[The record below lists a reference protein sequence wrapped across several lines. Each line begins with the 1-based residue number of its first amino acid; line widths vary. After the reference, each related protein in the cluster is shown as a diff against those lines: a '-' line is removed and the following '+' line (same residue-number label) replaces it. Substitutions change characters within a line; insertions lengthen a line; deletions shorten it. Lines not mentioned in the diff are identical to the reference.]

1 MVSSLFDDEDENL
14 DAEMDAAASM
24 ADEAAGGSAEAD
36 ELTPRSNPDC
46 TGHEDVEKALLA
58 DFNAGRMP
66 HAIIFAG
73 PPGIGKATLAY
84 RLARFLLSQGT
95 EGASAWLFGDAAPPE
110 SLYVAPEHPVFRR
123 VLSGGHAD
131 LLTVEREFD
140 EKRGRL
146 KNDISVETVRRIHPF
161 LRKTAAEGGWRVVIV
176 DSAEYLN
183 QSSQNALLKIL
194 EEPPKKTVLILTTAQ
209 PGGFL
214 PTIRSRCRMMPLS
227 PLGDMQMSQ
236 LLDRMA
242 PGLSPAQ
249 KAMLTKL
256 AEGSIGRALQFHAD
270 DGIALYQDLL
280 KAASTLPELDMLLV
294 HDLAEKFGKFGAE
307 RSFDTAC
314 GIMTGWCARLAR
326 LQARGEPILDV
337 LPGDAEVFQRLAGLY
352 PPQHFID
359 TWEKLSRFFA
369 QVDSYNLDKRQAI
382 IASFQMFQ
390 NPNHPGLAL

>member
-1 MVSSLFDDEDENL
+1 MVSLFADEDENL
-14 DAEMDAAASM
+14 EADMDAAGAL
-24 ADEAAGGSAEAD
+24 ADEAAGPAEAE

-46 TGHEDVEKALLA
+46 IGHEQVEKSILA

-66 HAIIFAG
+66 HAIILAG

-84 RLARFLLSQGT
+84 RLARFLLSQGA
-95 EGASAWLFGDAAPPE
+95 ESAGGGLFGDAAPPE
-110 SLYVAPEHPVFRR
+110 NLYVAPEHPVFRR

-214 PTIRSRCRMMPLS
+214 PTIRSRCRMIPVA

-242 PGLSPAQ
+242 PGLAGAQ
-249 KAMLTKL
+249 KAMLVKL

-280 KAASTLPELDMLLV
+280 KAASTLPDLDMLLV

-314 GIMTGWCARLAR
+314 DVMTGWCARLAR
-326 LQARGEPILDV
+326 LQARGQPILDV
-337 LPGDAEVFQRLAGLY
+337 LPGDAEVFQRLAALY
-352 PPQHFID
+352 PPQHFIE

-382 IASFQMFQ
+382 IASFQMLQ
-390 NPNHPGLAL
+390 NPNHPGLTL

>member
-1 MVSSLFDDEDENL
+1 MVSLFADEEDSFEDV
-14 DAEMDAAASM
+14 DAAEAMADAAAP
-24 ADEAAGGSAEAD
+24 AEA
-36 ELTPRSNPDC
+36 EEVTPRSNTEC
-46 TGHEDVEKALLA
+46 IGHEDVEKSLLA
-58 DFNAGRMP
+58 DFAAGRMP
-66 HAIIFAG
+66 HALILSG
-73 PPGIGKATLAY
+73 PPGIGKSTMAY
-84 RLARFLLSQGT
+84 RLARFLLAQGR
-95 EGASAWLFGDAAPPE
+95 EESGAGLFGDAAPPE
-110 SLYVAPEHPVFRR
+110 TLYIAPEHPVFRR

-161 LRKTAAEGGWRVVIV
+161 LRKTSAEGGWRVVIV

-214 PTIRSRCRMMPLS
+214 PTIRSRCRMVPMA
-227 PLGDMQMSQ
+227 PLGDMHMSA
-236 LLDRMA
+236 LLDRFA
-242 PGLSPAQ
+242 PGLAMTQ
-249 KAMLTKL
+249 KSMLIKL
-256 AEGSIGRALQFHAD
+256 AEGSIGRALQFHED

-280 KAASTLPELDMLLV
+280 KAAATLPDLDMLLV
-294 HDLAEKFGKFGAE
+294 HELAEKFGKFGAE

-314 GIMTGWCARLAR
+314 DILTGWCARMAR
-326 LQARGEPILDV
+326 LQARGMPILDV
-337 LPGDAEVFQRLAGLY
+337 LPGDAEVFQRLAAIY
-352 PPQHFID
+352 PPQHFIE
-359 TWEKLSRFFA
+359 TWEKLTRLFT

-390 NPNHPGLAL
+390 NANHPGLAI

>member
-1 MVSSLFDDEDENL
+1 MVSLFAGEEDVFDDETEAAGAL
-14 DAEMDAAASM
+14 ADAAAPV
-24 ADEAAGGSAEAD
+24 EAE
-36 ELTPRSNPDC
+36 EVTPRSNAEC
-46 TGHEDVEKALLA
+46 IGHEAVEKALLA

-66 HAIIFAG
+66 HALILAG

-95 EGASAWLFGDAAPPE
+95 EEAGAGLFGDAAPPE
-110 SLYVAPEHPVFRR
+110 NMYVASEHPVFRR

-146 KNDISVETVRRIHPF
+146 KSDISVETVRRIHPF

-183 QSSQNALLKIL
+183 HSSQNALLKIL

-214 PTIRSRCRMMPLS
+214 PTIRSRCRMVPMA
-227 PLGDMQMSQ
+227 PLGDMQMSA
-236 LLDRMA
+236 LLDRFA
-242 PGLSPAQ
+242 PALAPAQ
-249 KAMLTKL
+249 KAMLVKL
-256 AEGSIGRALQFHAD
+256 AEGSISRALQFHDD

-280 KAASTLPELDMLLV
+280 KAAATLPDLDMLLV

-307 RSFDTAC
+307 RAFDTAC
-314 GIMTGWCARLAR
+314 GIMAGWCARLSR

-337 LPGDAEVFQRLAGLY
+337 LPGDAEVFQRLVSIY
-352 PPQHFID
+352 PPQHFIE
-359 TWEKLSRFFA
+359 TWEKLTRLFA
-369 QVDSYNLDKRQAI
+369 QTDSYNLDKRQAI
-382 IASFQMFQ
+382 IASFQMLQ
-390 NPNHPGLAL
+390 NPNHPGLAI